1 MLLSLLSLDDIY
13 FLLEYS
19 QHLKRQLQLRRA
31 INGLDARLL
40 NASNFYLTFEQKVHF
55 LLPNHIIH
63 CSVLLIKYYKESILV
78 PVGINF
84 LKTFPVEQI

>member
-1 MLLSLLSLDDIY
+1 MHDSSMLLI
-13 FLLEYS
+13 
-19 QHLKRQLQLRRA
+19 
-31 INGLDARLL
+31 
-40 NASNFYLTFEQKVHF
+40 LTVEQKVHF

-63 CSVLLIKYYKESILV
+63 YSVLLIKYYKESILV